1 MHLQYNGSEIQWV
14 AIQNLPGNF
23 NIDIC
28 DLTIYKSTIRM
39 LISNKITKEGCV
51 LYWCLFYQPWK
62 NKKCN

>member
-51 LYWCLFYQPWK
+51 LY
-62 NKKCN
+62 